1 MLNSR
6 SSLQLRHGHCTSV
19 CLLLPLL
26 GHYAVTDLKLS
37 SQQLKT
43 SSALGVVTAF
53 ITMSDVKDE
62 LDVEMPGASK
72 DGYQSN
78 LFNMGVAN

>member
-1 MLNSR
+1 
-6 SSLQLRHGHCTSV
+6 
-19 CLLLPLL
+19 
-26 GHYAVTDLKLS
+26 
-37 SQQLKT
+37 
-43 SSALGVVTAF
+43 
-53 ITMSDVKDE
+53 MSDVKDE